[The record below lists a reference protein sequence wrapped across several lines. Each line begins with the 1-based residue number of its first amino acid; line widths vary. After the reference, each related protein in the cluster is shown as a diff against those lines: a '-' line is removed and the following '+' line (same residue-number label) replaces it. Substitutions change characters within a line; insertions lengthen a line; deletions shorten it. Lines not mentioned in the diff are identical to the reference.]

1 MDKQEVL
8 MRAQSIQQEYQQVNE
23 NLNYISNQ
31 IDELETFKESLST
44 LIKSESNEMLA
55 SIGRGVYAKS
65 ELKEKKLFVEI
76 GAGIII
82 RKNPEQ
88 VKDIIESQVSKL
100 KSIKANLRGRIEVL
114 NSEMMSLVNAIQA
127 QKSQE

>member
-44 LIKSESNEMLA
+44 FIKSESNEMLA